1 VISFER
7 LAAGPGFTL
16 GIAACPGD
24 HRAWSPVNAQPAH
37 SLVLVQRGR
46 FRRRALGVVSDLDPT
61 VAYLAGPDEEERFAH
76 PHGGDRCTWVSLT
89 PKLWYDVTGG
99 NARPQVYVDG
109 AVDLAHRRALA
120 AARLG
125 DAEAATERLF
135 ALLAA
140 VSPPADTFPGSA
152 GPDAALVARARGA
165 IAGRH
170 PAAGNLSALA
180 EALGTSPY
188 RLSRSFSVHMGVSLT
203 RYRNRIRVGDALE
216 RLEAGE
222 RDLAGLAAHLG
233 FADQAHLTRTMRAHV
248 GHPPAAVRR
257 LLTEEAQQA

>member
-1 VISFER
+1 VISFEP
-7 LAAGPGFTL
+7 LAVGPGFTL
-16 GIAACPGD
+16 GIAACSGE
-24 HRAWSPVNAQPAH
+24 HRGWSPVDAQPAYNI
-37 SLVLVQRGR
+37 VLVQRGR

-89 PKLWYDVTGG
+89 EQLWHDVTGG
-99 NARPQVYVDG
+99 NARPLVYVDG

-120 AARLG
+120 AARSG

-135 ALLAA
+135 ALLAT
-140 VSPPADTFPGSA
+140 VSPPATAPSA
-152 GPDAALVARARGA
+152 SSGPDTALVSAARGA

-170 PAAGNLSALA
+170 PAAGSLSTLAKALD
-180 EALGTSPY
+180 TSPY
-188 RLSRSFSVHMGVSLT
+188 RLSRAFSVHMGVSLT
-203 RYRNRIRVGDALE
+203 RYRNRIRIGDALQ
-216 RLEAGE
+216 RLEDGE

-257 LLTEEAQQA
+257 LLTGPAR